1 MLKIVLD
8 TNVVVSAA
16 VSSDGNP
23 AKIFE
28 MLIAEKIKNYT
39 SEEIINEIKDVMQRE
54 KIRKLL
60 NLQERDFIINNFK
73 EFSEKIIPKI
83 KYEDVLEDKK
93 DNKFLECAVSG
104 KVDYIVSGDEHLIK
118 LKEFKGIKI
127 ISPKDF
133 MRLLKK
139 GKQGS

>member
-104 KVDYIVSGDEHLIK
+104 KVDYIVSGDEHLLK

-127 ISPKDF
+127 ISPADF
-133 MRLLKK
+133 IKIIY
-139 GKQGS
+139 